1 MTIGP
6 LRRTIGVLGLI
17 ALAPLAW
24 LLATGAVSPVDAAT
38 RAALTVVALTLL
50 GRITGLGVDRMAA
63 SLERSVAPAGPGTR
77 RSPEATGGPDAPP
90 AGAEAGTAASA
101 TTEPATTG

>member
-6 LRRTIGVLGLI
+6 LRRTIGVVGLI

-38 RAALTVVALTLL
+38 RAVLTVVALTLI
-50 GRITGLGVDRMAA
+50 GRIAGMGVDRMAA
-63 SLERSVAPAGPGTR
+63 SLERSVVPAGPVTH
-77 RSPEATGGPDAPP
+77 RSPDATRGTDAPDARS
-90 AGAEAGTAASA
+90 GAAAASTTESA
-101 TTEPATTG
+101 TTG